1 MISADYCRLLA
12 RYNNWQNASL
22 VTAADGLTDAER
34 WLDRGAFFK
43 SIAATLN
50 HLYWADALMLERI
63 KGNERPQDTIIH
75 SLTSPSEWSDFKVL
89 RDQRDAEIE
98 RWANGLTDKD
108 LNGSIAWEPLD
119 NTERVEMPKVISVVQ
134 LFNHQTHHRGQIHAM
149 LTATGA
155 EPEPTDIPAMPQTYS
170 ARSQGW

>member
-1 MISADYCRLLA
+1 MISAEYCRLLA
-12 RYNNWQNASL
+12 RYNNWQNSSL
-22 VTAADGLTDAER
+22 ITAANGLTDTER

-63 KGNERPQDTIIH
+63 KGNERPQDTVTH
-75 SLTSPSEWSDFKVL
+75 SLTSPSDWFEFKDL
-89 RDQRDAEIE
+89 RARRDAEIE
-98 RWANGLTDKD
+98 QWAASTTNAD
-108 LNGSIAWEPLD
+108 LNGVVRWYPPDGSAKI
-119 NTERVEMPKVISVVQ
+119 EMPKAICVVQ

-155 EPEPTDIPAMPQTYS
+155 EPEPTDIPVMP
-170 ARSQGW
+170 